1 MIPSIP
7 AVNRNAFNSSGKDDD
22 DIPCLLDLYPD
33 TNGGLFSA
41 CIVLRKAFNGKAI
54 IKARREADN
63 VECDVFPY
71 KIKPGLSGLHPNSL
85 TSLGITIKEFANG
98 GAVRCSRIYNQN
110 STGGSD
116 MFSGTSSLQPRIV
129 DTSGDFKP
137 LGVCYGL
144 DFSDPSSGSM
154 NSSSGLNSILPQQ
167 RSTFIVPAKRGDQ
180 SYYGGQFST
189 LFFGEVGN
197 FGGSATSVYM
207 GSYVSASTDLDD
219 DTSAVTMF
227 SINGADSGIFRD
239 GVLLKEGDPGSRT
252 YTSGSLQYG
261 DYFMSNGFGT
271 LLGPIMH
278 NNLDYKEKGVEITN
292 YLKNL
297 LEI

>member
-7 AVNRNAFNSSGKDDD
+7 AVNKLSFDSSGKDND

-33 TNGGLFSA
+33 TNGGVFSA

-54 IKARREADN
+54 IKARREDDN

-98 GAVRCSRIYNQN
+98 GAVRCSRLYNQN

-116 MFSGTSSLQPRIV
+116 LISGTSSLQPRIV
-129 DTSGDFKP
+129 DSSGNFKP
-137 LGVCYGL
+137 LGGCYGI

-154 NSSSGLNSILPQQ
+154 NTIGSLNSILPQQ
-167 RSTFIVPAKRGDQ
+167 RSTFIVPAKRNGNA
-180 SYYGGQFST
+180 YYGGQFSA

-197 FGGSATSVYM
+197 FGAGATNLYM
-207 GSYVSASTDLDD
+207 GSYMTASNDLDD
-219 DTSAVTMF
+219 GESAVTMF
-227 SINGADSGIFRD
+227 SVNGADSGIFRD
-239 GVLLKEGDPGSRT
+239 GVLIKEGNPGSNS
-252 YTSGSLQYG
+252 YSGSTLQYG